1 MNSVPFSNLT
11 NKVIIK
17 VVGGERNSD
26 ILRIYCNDGS
36 AYEMLHHQD
45 CCESVYIEDI
55 EGDWEDII
63 GYAITNAEE
72 VIHDGN
78 TLTTDDK
85 FHLSSLESYTWTFY
99 KIDTRKGGIT
109 LRWLGS
115 SNGYYSE
122 TVNFYQTTTGIMDI

>member
-17 VVGGERNSD
+17 VVGGELNSD
-26 ILRIYCNDGS
+26 ILQIYCNDGS
-36 AYEMLHHQD
+36 VYEMLHHQD
-45 CCESVYIEDI
+45 CCEDVHLEDI
-55 EGDWEDII
+55 EGDWEDLI

-78 TLTTDDK
+78 TLTTDNK
-85 FHLSSLESYTWTFY
+85 FHLSGLESYTWTFY

-122 TVNFYQTTTGIMDI
+122 TVSFYQTATGLMDI